1 MAFSK
6 ELESL
11 INDTL
16 EDGKLEKYE
25 LEALQKRAL
34 AEGVDLTELEIHI
47 NGILQRRAKKE
58 QEKKEAQYAKMEEK
72 KIAAI
77 GKTCPNCGK
86 QVQSLALNCEC
97 GYEFKQ
103 EKRVSSVQEFY
114 KEFTNIYV
122 TEEERISV
130 DGEPKEVEKLKC
142 NKQIEFINTFP
153 VPNTKEDIM
162 EFLAMAA
169 PLSKIKGGL
178 WGTTSGRW
186 TITGILIIVSI
197 IFCTIYYKDIDFDVD
212 YPYLG
217 MILVIV
223 NILVLCRI
231 DEGQDTLNENKRAVA
246 WRDKFEQVLMKGRS
260 LRADTEFQKML
271 DYYENIVKKN
281 KKLLI

>member
-34 AEGVDLTELEIHI
+34 AEGVDLMELEIHI

-114 KEFTNIYV
+114 DKFSNMKFTDAEIRSC
-122 TEEERISV
+122 ER
-130 DGEPKEVEKLKC
+130 DDNKMFELKTRKQVE
-142 NKQIEFINTFP
+142 IINTFP

-169 PLSKIKGGL
+169 PLSKIKGGW
-178 WGTTSGRW
+178 WGTTSGRFKIYISIIIIAAIFSL
-186 TITGILIIVSI
+186 TIFSAYDDGSCLIILGASIFYGAI
-197 IFCTIYYKDIDFDVD
+197 IFSVD
-212 YPYLG
+212 RK
-217 MILVIV
+217 IIH
-223 NILVLCRI
+223 
-231 DEGQDTLNENKRAVA
+231 ENKVA
-246 WRDKFEQVLMKGRS
+246 AAFKDKFEQVLMKGRS

-271 DYYENIVKKN
+271 DYYEKYGK
-281 KKLLI
+281 